1 MALLKIEHVQ
11 AGMVLLDHVKDRR
24 GRLLIPEGVVLEEGH
39 LRSFRMWGINHVEVL
54 GEEPADAADQ
64 PEPWA
69 LEAAEAE
76 LADVFRHADLE
87 HPFIDQ
93 LYQCATSRRAREH
106 TKETRFG

>member
-1 MALLKIEHVQ
+1 MALLKIEDIHS
-11 AGMVLLDHVKDRR
+11 GMVLVDHVKDRR
-24 GRLLIPEGVVLEEGH
+24 GRLLIPEGVVLEVGH
-39 LRSFRMWGINHVEVL
+39 LRSFRMWGVTHVEVDS
-54 GEEPADAADQ
+54 EEPADAADQ

-69 LEAAEAE
+69 IHAAEAE

-106 TKETRFG
+106 AKETRFG